1 VLHYT
6 SVLKADYS
14 DALEHLL
21 FFNPGQEHAY
31 PAIVD
36 SLKLFGAPKIV
47 NDKGNIRVKVEKL
60 DEVQSLFAMDD
71 DKLVGALVYSRVAY
85 EHIAVIQIVVDN
97 DYAHNGRFA
106 ERMLVMRMLELLRSN
121 ARRIKGIDA
130 ICLLSG
136 NNNVRE
142 IPV

>member
-1 VLHYT
+1 V
-6 SVLKADYS
+6 
-14 DALEHLL
+14 
-21 FFNPGQEHAY
+21 
-31 PAIVD
+31 IVD

-60 DEVQSLFAMDD
+60 DDVQSLFAMDD

-85 EHIAVIQIVVDN
+85 EHLAVIQIVVDN

-106 ERMLVMRMLELLRSN
+106 ERMLVMRMLELLRRN
-121 ARRIKGIDA
+121 ARLIKGIDA